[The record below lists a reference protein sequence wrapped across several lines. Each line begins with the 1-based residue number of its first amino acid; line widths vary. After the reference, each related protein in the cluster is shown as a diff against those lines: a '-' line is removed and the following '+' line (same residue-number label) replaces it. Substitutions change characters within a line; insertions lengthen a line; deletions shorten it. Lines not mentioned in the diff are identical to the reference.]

1 MKESITSI
9 HEKAKRR
16 AARVR
21 AKAQGTADI
30 PRMSVNVSG
39 RHLFVQCID
48 DEHQKTLVAVSDRV
62 LGKSGISANVSVKS
76 AQALGKK
83 FAELALGKGIEK
95 VKFDRG
101 ARSYHGRLKAFAEA
115 AREGGLKF

>member
-21 AKAQGTADI
+21 AKARGTAAC
-30 PRMSVNVSG
+30 PRMSVNFSG
-39 RHLFVQCID
+39 RHIFVQCID
-48 DEHQKTLVAVSDRV
+48 DENQKTLVAISDRAA
-62 LGKSGISANVSVKS
+62 GKSGTAVNVSV
-76 AQALGKK
+76 AVAAELGKK
-83 FAELALGKGIEK
+83 FAEAARAKGIEK

-101 ARSYHGRLKAFAEA
+101 SRMYHGRMKALADG
-115 AREGGLKF
+115 AREGGLQF